1 MRCVRRSL
9 EYILRKGMGQ
19 VMSGQVID
27 GRKQDGEETGRTEAD
42 GMREDRGK
50 PGENFQIR
58 KDMNRNFQN
67 MKKDVSAQVRPFGI
81 RDKIGYMFGD
91 FGNDFSFIFA
101 SSYLMVF
108 YTKVLGIS
116 GFAVGILFMGSRLVD
131 AVTDVTMGRIVD
143 HMQPARD
150 GRFRSW
156 IRRMCVPVAVASTL
170 MYLYFV
176 RDWAYWARLVYAS
189 VTYLL
194 WSSFCYTAI
203 NIPYGSMASVISPD
217 VKDRAS
223 LSTFRSIGASLAGL
237 VIGVLVPLIVYET
250 DPAGNQIVKPM
261 SFTVTAVAF
270 GILSVGC
277 YALCYFLC
285 RERVA
290 FDKKEEKREGIGV
303 MLRGLGQNRPLLA
316 LVCAALVLLLATL
329 LGQTMNNYLFLDY
342 FKNAK
347 MLSAVNVVSI
357 GGTLLLAPFISTI
370 ASRFGKKEAGALGML
385 LAGVVYLL
393 LFFLRVRNIPLFMV
407 LLFLGTLGTGLFNM
421 IIWAFIT
428 DIIDY
433 QEIATG
439 RREDGTVYAVYSFAR
454 KVGQA
459 LAGGLGGFV
468 LTAIGYISEAAS
480 QTPQVSERIYTVATL
495 VPGICYLIVFLI
507 IQFAY
512 PLGRREVEKNTA
524 VLQEKRENQAGD
536 A

>member
-1 MRCVRRSL
+1 MEEEKKART
-9 EYILRKGMGQ
+9 
-19 VMSGQVID
+19 
-27 GRKQDGEETGRTEAD
+27 GEEEAARAEKKAAAD
-42 GMREDRGK
+42 GGGSVKTDQSSHM
-50 PGENFQIR
+50 
-58 KDMNRNFQN
+58 
-67 MKKDVSAQVRPFGI
+67 RPFGL

-101 SSYLMVF
+101 SNYLMIF
-108 YTKVLGIS
+108 YTKVLGLS
-116 GFAVGILFMGSRLVD
+116 GFVVGLLFMGTRFVD
-131 AVTDVTMGRIVD
+131 AFTDVTMGRIVD

-156 IRRMCVPVAVASTL
+156 IRRMCVPVAVASTI
-170 MYLYFV
+170 MYLYFIQ
-176 RDWAYWARLVYAS
+176 DWTYWAKLVY
-189 VTYLL
+189 VIITYLL

-203 NIPYGSMASVISPD
+203 NIPYGSMASVISTD

-250 DPAGNQIVKPM
+250 DLEGNQIVKPV
-261 SFTVTAVAF
+261 SFTVVAVVF
-270 GILSVGC
+270 GFLAVIC
-277 YALCYFLC
+277 YLLCYLLC
-285 RERVA
+285 QERVT
-290 FDKKEEKREGIGV
+290 FDKKEEKRESILV
-303 MLRGLGQNRPLLA
+303 MLRELGKNRPLLS

-347 MLSAVNVVSI
+347 VLSVVNMVGI

-370 ASRFGKKEAGALGML
+370 ASKFGKKEAGAVGML

-393 LFFLRVRNIPLFMV
+393 LFILRVESISLFMV
-407 LLFLGTLGTGLFNM
+407 LLFLATLGTGLFNM

-439 RREDGTVYAVYSFAR
+439 RREDGTVYAIYSFAR

-468 LTAIGYISEAAS
+468 LTAIGYISEAPS
-480 QTPQVSERIYTVATL
+480 QTWQVSERIYTVATL
-495 VPGICYLIVFLI
+495 VPGLCYLVVFLI

-512 PLGRREVEKNTA
+512 PLTRREVEKNTA
-524 VLQEKRENQAGD
+524 LLQEKHGKI
-536 A
+536 

>member
-1 MRCVRRSL
+1 MIGCEV
-9 EYILRKGMGQ
+9 
-19 VMSGQVID
+19 
-27 GRKQDGEETGRTEAD
+27 T
-42 GMREDRGK
+42 
-50 PGENFQIR
+50 ENFRMEFVAPMRIDD
-58 KDMNRNFQN
+58 KGN
-67 MKKDVSAQVRPFGI
+67 KKEEISAGIRPFGI

-101 SSYLMVF
+101 SNYLMVF
-108 YTKVLGIS
+108 YTKVLGLS
-116 GFAVGILFMGSRLVD
+116 GFAVGLLFLGTRFVD
-131 AVTDVTMGRIVD
+131 AFTDVTMGRIVD
-143 HMQPARD
+143 HMQPAKD

-156 IRRMCVPVAVASTL
+156 IRRMCIPVAVASSI

-176 RDWAYWARLVYAS
+176 RDWTYWARLSYVIF
-189 VTYLL
+189 TYLL

-250 DPAGNQIVKPM
+250 DVEGNQIVRPV
-261 SFTVTAVAF
+261 SFTVTALLF
-270 GILSVGC
+270 GVLAVIC
-277 YALCYFLC
+277 YVLCYLLC
-285 RERVA
+285 QERVV
-290 FDKKEEKREGIGV
+290 FDKKEGKKENV
-303 MLRGLGQNRPLLA
+303 WDMLTGLGKNRPLLA

-329 LGQTMNNYLFLDY
+329 MGQTMNNYLFLDY

-347 MLSAVNVVSI
+347 ALSVVNVVGI
-357 GGTLLLAPFISTI
+357 GGTLLLAPFISVI
-370 ASRFGKKEAGALGML
+370 VSRFGKKEAGAIGML
-385 LAGVVYLL
+385 AAGILYLI
-393 LFFLRVRNIPLFMV
+393 LFFLRVKSIPLFMA
-407 LLFLGTLGTGLFNM
+407 LLFLGTLGSGLFNM

-468 LTAIGYISEAAS
+468 LTAIGYVSEAAS
-480 QTPQVSERIYTVATL
+480 QTGEVAERIYTVATL
-495 VPGICYLIVFLI
+495 VPGICYLAVFLI

-512 PLGRREVEKNTA
+512 PLTRSEVEKNTA
-524 VLQEKRENQAGD
+524 ILRRKRQEQAEPSEEG
-536 A
+536 

>member
-1 MRCVRRSL
+1 MSSMSDSRENVKTEDARS
-9 EYILRKGMGQ
+9 
-19 VMSGQVID
+19 
-27 GRKQDGEETGRTEAD
+27 
-42 GMREDRGK
+42 
-50 PGENFQIR
+50 
-58 KDMNRNFQN
+58 
-67 MKKDVSAQVRPFGI
+67 VRPFGI

-101 SSYLMVF
+101 SNYLMVF
-108 YTKVLGIS
+108 YTKVLGLS
-116 GFAVGILFMGSRLVD
+116 GFVVGLLFLGARFVD
-131 AVTDVTMGRIVD
+131 AFTDVTMGRIVD
-143 HMQPARD
+143 SVKPARD
-150 GRFRSW
+150 GRFRAW
-156 IRRMCVPVAVASTL
+156 IRR

-176 RDWAYWARLVYAS
+176 RDWAYWAKLAYVIF
-189 VTYLL
+189 TYLL

-250 DPAGNQIVKPM
+250 DLEGNQIVKPV
-261 SFTVTAVAF
+261 SFTLTAFVF
-270 GILSVGC
+270 GVLAVGC

-285 RERVA
+285 RERV
-290 FDKKEEKREGIGV
+290 FFEKKAGKVESAGELLK
-303 MLRGLGQNRPLLA
+303 GLGRNKPLLA

-329 LGQTMNNYLFLDY
+329 MGQTMNNYLFLDY

-347 MLSAVNVVSI
+347 ALSAVNVVSV
-357 GGTLLLAPFISTI
+357 GGTLLLAPFISVI
-370 ASRFGKKEAGALGML
+370 VAKFGKKEAGAVGML
-385 LAGVVYLL
+385 AAGVVYLL
-393 LFFLRVRNIPLFMV
+393 LFFLRVKSIPLFMA

-433 QEIATG
+433 QEIAAG

-459 LAGGLGGFV
+459 IAGGLGGFV

-480 QTPQVSERIYTVATL
+480 QTEAVAERIYTVATL
-495 VPGICYLIVFLI
+495 VPGVCYLTVFLI
-507 IQFAY
+507 IRFAY
-512 PLGRREVEKNTA
+512 PLGRKEVEQNTA
-524 VLQEKRENQAGD
+524 ILRERRESENGKGV
-536 A
+536 

>member
-1 MRCVRRSL
+1 MSKM
-9 EYILRKGMGQ
+9 IGQ
-19 VMSGQVID
+19 PS
-27 GRKQDGEETGRTEAD
+27 
-42 GMREDRGK
+42 
-50 PGENFQIR
+50 
-58 KDMNRNFQN
+58 
-67 MKKDVSAQVRPFGI
+67 RPFGI

-101 SSYLMVF
+101 SNYLMVF
-108 YTKVLGIS
+108 YTKVLGLS
-116 GFAVGILFMGSRLVD
+116 GFAVGLLFLGARFVD
-131 AVTDVTMGRIVD
+131 AFTDVTMGRIVD
-143 HMQPARD
+143 NMQPAKD
-150 GRFRSW
+150 GRFRAW
-156 IRRMCVPVAVASTL
+156 IRRMCIPVAVASSL

-176 RDWAYWARLVYAS
+176 RDWAYWAKLAYVIF
-189 VTYLL
+189 TYLL

-237 VIGVLVPLIVYET
+237 VIGVLVPLVVYET
-250 DPAGNQIVKPM
+250 DLEGNQIVKPM
-261 SFTVTAVAF
+261 SFTITAFVF
-270 GILSVGC
+270 GVLAVGC

-285 RERVA
+285 QERV
-290 FDKKEEKREGIGV
+290 FFRKKAGKGEGAGEL
-303 MLRGLGQNRPLLA
+303 LRGLAGNRPLLA

-329 LGQTMNNYLFLDY
+329 MGQAMNNYLFLDY

-347 MLSAVNVVSI
+347 ALAVVNVVGI
-357 GGTLLLAPFISTI
+357 GGTLLLAPFVSKIVEN
-370 ASRFGKKEAGALGML
+370 FGKKEAGAAGML

-393 LFFLRVRNIPLFMV
+393 LFFLRVKTIPLFMV
-407 LLFLGTLGTGLFNM
+407 FFFLGTLGAGLFNL

-468 LTAIGYISEAAS
+468 LTAIGYISEAPA
-480 QTPQVSERIYTVATL
+480 QTEAVAQRIYTIATL
-495 VPGICYLIVFLI
+495 VPGVCYLLVFLI
-507 IQFAY
+507 LQFAY
-512 PLGRREVEKNTA
+512 PLTRREVEKNTA
-524 VLQEKRENQAGD
+524 ILREKREKDG
-536 A
+536 